1 MDVAASKELSV
12 QYPLTSNLM
21 LNLHR
26 FQFLVHLDGTHTVVL
41 RYLGDGHGGIA
52 LQDFVVIA
60 NLWQH
65 IGNLVAKFH
74 VLLADSEDGCLLLLV
89 LQG

>member
-1 MDVAASKELSV
+1 
-12 QYPLTSNLM
+12 M

-41 RYLGDGHGGIA
+41 RYLGDGHGGIS
-52 LQDFVVIA
+52 LQDLVIVA
-60 NLWQH
+60 YLRQH
-65 IGNLVAKFH
+65 FGNLVPKFH
-74 VLLADSEDGCLLLLV
+74 VHLADSEDGCLLLLV